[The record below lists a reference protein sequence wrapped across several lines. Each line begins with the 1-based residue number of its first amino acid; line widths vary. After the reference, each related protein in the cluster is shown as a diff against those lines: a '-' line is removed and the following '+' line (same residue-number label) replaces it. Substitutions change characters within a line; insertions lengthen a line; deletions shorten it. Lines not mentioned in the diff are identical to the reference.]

1 MTNRRPLKII
11 MMLFLMTIMMGQLS
25 FASSEPVIDVG
36 LSYGSVSTGPF
47 DVESS
52 SGFQFGIDSKTG
64 GFFSLMS
71 LGTYSRLQIMKDEGY
86 HLKLGN
92 AYPTYDMAQTDF
104 NRLKAIDG
112 KVYLAYDGQWHI
124 LYGEFASDQEAMVAS
139 GSATLNFGMESVQ
152 IFSFGNT
159 GVTLRSGGEPVLSYD
174 SSIPETMFKS
184 EIFTFRQVKYRNGF
198 LVKRLPGS
206 DMTFINRVGMSDY
219 LYGVLPKE
227 MSGDWPVEAL
237 KAQAVAARN
246 YAIQSLGKYGEY
258 GFDVCDTVK
267 SQVYGGYSA
276 EKPLSNLA
284 VVATAGLVL
293 TYQGL
298 IAQCYYHSHSGGYTD
313 APENIW
319 SASIPYLKP
328 VEDPFSL
335 GAPNTDW
342 QIVMN
347 NVEIEQKLLIA
358 GYNIGKLEKMRILQ
372 RTENGR
378 AVTVQFVGSMSTATL
393 YKEKT
398 RSILGTTILKSLMF
412 SFDPMTAVTK
422 IPERLPA
429 PGVVLSPK
437 TALSPEGA
445 YAEYETKDSIRVVTS
460 RGTTL
465 FRINR
470 IQPPQQIVTS
480 TVDVFEEVDAG
491 SGSVTFYGH
500 GYGHGLGMSQWGAK
514 KMAELGF
521 DFTKI
526 LAHYYNDTQ
535 LEAIYN
541 KQN

>member
-1 MTNRRPLKII
+1 MRNMRPLKII
-11 MMLFLMTIMMGQLS
+11 MMLILIAIMMGQLTY
-25 FASSEPVIDVG
+25 ANSEPVIDVG

-52 SGFQFGIDSKTG
+52 NGFEFGIDSKAG
-64 GFFSLMS
+64 GFISLMN
-71 LGTYSRLQIMKDEGY
+71 LGANNRLKIQKDEGY
-86 HLKLGN
+86 HLKLGK
-92 AYPTYDMAQTDF
+92 AYPNHEMAQLDF
-104 NRLKAIDG
+104 IRLKSIDEA
-112 KVYLAYDGQWHI
+112 VYMAYDGQWHI
-124 LYGEFASDQEAMVAS
+124 LFGDFASEQEAMIAT
-139 GSATLNFGMESVQ
+139 GSIGIKFGLDMVQ
-152 IFSFGNT
+152 TFDFGNT
-159 GVTLRSGGEPVLSYD
+159 GVLLSADGVPVLSYD

-184 EIFTFRQVKYRNGF
+184 DVFKFRQVQYRNGF

-206 DMTFINRVGMSDY
+206 DMTFINRVGMSHY

-227 MSGDWPVEAL
+227 MSGDWPIEAL

-246 YAIQSLGKYGEY
+246 YAIQSVGKYGEF
-258 GFDVCDTVK
+258 GFDVCDTIK
-267 SQVYGGYSA
+267 SQVYGGYSV
-276 EKPLSNLA
+276 EKPMSNLA
-284 VVATAGLVL
+284 VDATAGMVL

-298 IAQCYYHSHSGGYTD
+298 LAQCYYHSNSGGYTD
-313 APENIW
+313 SPENIW
-319 SASIPYLKP
+319 SAEIPYLKP

-342 QIVMN
+342 QLVMN
-347 NVEIEQKLLIA
+347 NLEIEQKLLIA
-358 GYNIGKLEKMRILQ
+358 GYNIGKLDKIRILQ

-378 AVTVQFVGSMSTATL
+378 AVTVQFVGTMSTATL

-398 RSILGTTILKSLMF
+398 RSILGTTTLKSLMF
-412 SFDPMTAVTK
+412 SFDPSTAVTK

-429 PGVVLSPK
+429 PGVVLAPK
-437 TALSPEGA
+437 IALSSEGA

-470 IQPPQQIVTS
+470 IEPPQQIVTT
-480 TVDVFEEVDAG
+480 TVDVFEEVDAKI
-491 SGSVTFYGH
+491 GSVTFYGH

-521 DFTKI
+521 DYTKI
-526 LAHYYNDTQ
+526 LAHYYNDTR
-535 LEAIYN
+535 LDAIYN